1 MCPPADDLTEIVIK
15 RPRRAKSG
23 KFTGAPAELAPI
35 IAAQASEASMY
46 AALWRI
52 LPGQIGVRIILVLIL
67 VAAVLAV
74 LATWVYP
81 WMDGI
86 LNNQEATVGGA

>member
-1 MCPPADDLTEIVIK
+1 
-15 RPRRAKSG
+15 
-23 KFTGAPAELAPI
+23 
-35 IAAQASEASMY
+35 MY

-52 LPGQIGVRIILVLIL
+52 LPGPIGVRIILVLIL